1 MKVGCW
7 FLKECH
13 GIVRSSHWQLGV
25 ILLASGTGRNFGGTH
40 SPYCGDIR
48 PCQHDT
54 DRRQREAAQ
63 KQVPISVLKAAVLHE
78 WISQQNRQTW
88 IQLKTNDVS
97 WNNKSADNWG
107 TTTTS
112 TMRKQ
117 WCMRNGTQMHYK
129 LCIPASIPC
138 KKSCSAHH
146 CRGYRHP
153 QYWILQLCC
162 LLEIVLRNTFAM
174 LLNCL
179 NWISLCSAV
188 ISFRNTHENAVCNF
202 LLEPPMGSKISQAG
216 SVHISAAILIL
227 TERRITKSYVINIS
241 QTSPLRGRP
250 HKISTKVFLN
260 YESVCSTQVSGS

>member
-25 ILLASGTGRNFGGTH
+25 ILLASGTGKKFWRYPFALLRGQHAN
-40 SPYCGDIR
+40 
-48 PCQHDT
+48 CQHDT
-54 DRRQREAAQ
+54 DRRQRGAIQ

-97 WNNKSADNWG
+97 WNNKSADIIWG

-112 TMRKQ
+112 TMGKQ
-117 WCMRNGTQMHYK
+117 WWMRNGTQMHYK

-146 CRGYRHP
+146 SRGYRHP

-162 LLEIVLRNTFAM
+162 LLEIFMRNTFAM

-188 ISFRNTHENAVCNF
+188 ISFRNTHENTVCNF

-216 SVHISAAILIL
+216 SMHISAAILIL
-227 TERRITKSYVINIS
+227 TERGITNSYVINIS

-260 YESVCSTQVSGS
+260 YESVCMYM